1 MASPGHGRR
10 RGTAKA
16 RTADAAAARR
26 GTAAPALR
34 RRGRGDGARRG
45 RHRRPRGGL
54 PGVDRPGA
62 GPRPRAG
69 RSGRVGRPRE
79 EGGRGQ
85 VRKRGSGGPPAV
97 GPATWGTTRAGR
109 ACPATP
115 PTSPSPPRG
124 RGGTGWEARGTPAPT
139 GWSRPA
145 AGGGP
150 NGSCDR
156 PREREPRLS
165 CCDRRRM
172 GAGAATFRPAP
183 PGGAGPG
190 TAPSA
195 RSPATGAAGR
205 PPGSLEVIAG
215 PVASTTTSG
224 GRGRVRGRPAPA
236 RGRDQGYRR
245 GDGRPRHPWGGLPR
259 RVELCHK
266 ASRRG

>member
-26 GTAAPALR
+26 GAAAPALR

-85 VRKRGSGGPPAV
+85 VRKRGSGGPPAA
-97 GPATWGTTRAGR
+97 GPATWGADEGWAGVSR
-109 ACPATP
+109 DTAHLAVASPRSWWDRMGGEGYSGADGLVAAC
-115 PTSPSPPRG
+115 G
-124 RGGTGWEARGTPAPT
+124 
-139 GWSRPA
+139 
-145 AGGGP
+145 GGGP

-156 PREREPRLS
+156 PRERELRLS
-165 CCDRRRM
+165 CDRRRM

-190 TAPSA
+190 TAPSP

-236 RGRDQGYRR
+236 RGRDQGHRR
-245 GDGRPRHPWGGLPR
+245 GDGRPRHPRGGLPR